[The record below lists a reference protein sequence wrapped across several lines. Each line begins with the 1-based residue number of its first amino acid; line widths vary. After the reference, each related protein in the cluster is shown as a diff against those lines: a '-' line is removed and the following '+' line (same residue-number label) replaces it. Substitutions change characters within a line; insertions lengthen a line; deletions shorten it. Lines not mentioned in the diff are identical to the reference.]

1 VDRESFYKSKQKRR
15 FNMFQKLLS
24 PKWLVAFNVVLMSLL
39 SVTLVSAHGGNTA
52 LIHACVNNTSGEIKI
67 IGANANCPNNYRAL
81 DWNIQGPIG
90 PVGLVG
96 PAGPVGPV
104 GPVGP
109 MGPQGLQGE
118 QGSQGL
124 PGQQGIQGIQG
135 PAGISGLEIVQVN
148 TAPQDTARIDVIIE
162 CPAGKKVLG
171 GGYATAGNN
180 LNTSIVAN
188 GPATSSHWAVT
199 AVTNDYPAIR
209 VGWSIQ
215 GYAICAIVAP

>member
-1 VDRESFYKSKQKRR
+1 MFKKFR
-15 FNMFQKLLS
+15 F
-24 PKWLVAFNVVLMSLL
+24 PKWAAVFIVIQISLL
-39 SVTLVSAHGGNTA
+39 SVTLVSAHGVNAA
-52 LIHACVNNTSGEIKI
+52 LIHSCVNNTSGEIKI
-67 IGANANCPNNYRAL
+67 VGANSNCPSNYRGL
-81 DWNIQGPIG
+81 DWNIQGLAGQQGPI
-90 PVGLVG
+90 
-96 PAGPVGPV
+96 GPVGPV

-118 QGSQGL
+118 PGAQGGPGPQGL
-124 PGQQGIQGIQG
+124 QGIQG
-135 PAGISGLEIVQVN
+135 PVGISGLEIVQVN

-162 CPAGKKVLG
+162 CPAGKEVLG

-209 VGWSIQ
+209 VSWSMQ
-215 GYAICAIVAP
+215 AYAICANVAP

>member
-1 VDRESFYKSKQKRR
+1 
-15 FNMFQKLLS
+15 MFQKLLS
-24 PKWLVAFNVVLMSLL
+24 PKSLVVFAVILISLL

-67 IGANANCPNNYRAL
+67 VGANSNCPSNYRAL
-81 DWNIQGPIG
+81 DWNIQGPAGQQGPIG
-90 PVGLVG
+90 PVG
-96 PAGPVGPV
+96 PI
-104 GPVGP
+104 
-109 MGPQGLQGE
+109 GPQGLQGE
-118 QGSQGL
+118 QGLQGL

-135 PAGISGLEIVQVN
+135 PAGINGLEIVQVN
-148 TAPQDTARIDVIIE
+148 TAPQDTARIDVLVE

-180 LNTSIVAN
+180 LNTSIAAN

-209 VGWSIQ
+209 VGWSVQ
-215 GYAICAIVAP
+215 AYAICANVAP